1 MDSVY
6 WGRAGGRRDEWW
18 GQVGRQM
25 QIIPYIGTHKE
36 AEKVFVSLFLSSHS
50 LYIGCWQQFD
60 TTSNSVPL

>member
-36 AEKVFVSLFLSSHS
+36 AEKAFVSLFLSSHS
-50 LYIGCWQQFD
+50 LYIGCWQ
-60 TTSNSVPL
+60 